1 MEMKA
6 YGPTAIVVGGGAG
19 SSTALAGM
27 APIDLARWMIWPAV
41 TFTIVFFVVPI
52 IMMVA
57 VSFWVRSGG
66 ALLPEWTV
74 QNYVK
79 FFTRDY
85 LLTALRN
92 SIEVTVLTTALSVIV
107 AYPLAYVLAFHI
119 PERWQKI
126 VLVAAVLPFWTS
138 YVVRSYSWLLV
149 IGDKG
154 ILNNLLLDIGLVY
167 EPLKLAYTRFATVLG
182 FVHFF
187 VMLLTLTIYANLIQI
202 SPSYLKAAQD
212 LGAST
217 LGVIW
222 HVILPLSL
230 PGVAVGAFL
239 TFVITIGDYV
249 TPQILGGNT
258 EVLVPQAIMLQIVR
272 TADVP
277 MAATLAL
284 VLMAAVIAVYLVFQ
298 RYLKMDRV

>member
-1 MEMKA
+1 MKA
-6 YGPTAIVVGGGAG
+6 ER
-19 SSTALAGM
+19 STAVVEQGGK
-27 APIDLARWMIWPAV
+27 APGAALMRAATPSDLARWMIWPAV
-41 TFTIVFFVVPI
+41 GFTIAFFVVPL
-52 IMMVA
+52 IMMVLA
-57 VSFWVRSGG
+57 SFWVRSGG
-66 ALLPEWTV
+66 TLVADWTL

-92 SIEVTVLTTALSVIV
+92 SIEVSLLTTALSVIL
-107 AYPLAYVLAFHI
+107 AYPLAYVLAFHV

-126 VLVAAVLPFWTS
+126 VLIIAVLPFWTS

-154 ILNNLLLDIGLVY
+154 ILNNFLLGLGLIS
-167 EPLKLAYTRFATVLG
+167 EPLKLAYTRSATVLG

-202 SPSYLKAAQD
+202 SPSYVKAAQD

-217 LGVIW
+217 HGVIW

-272 TADVP
+272 TADLP
-277 MAATLAL
+277 MAATLSL
-284 VLMAAVIAVYLVFQ
+284 VLMILVMAVYVVFQ
-298 RYLKMDRV
+298 RYLRMDRV